1 MPDQTQR
8 NRDTVLEYL
17 ELFRTWDPGKY
28 EPFLTDD
35 PVYRVGETVHRGKE
49 GFARVARYGAEL
61 YPNGMSPEI
70 QGVIADGDSVA
81 VRMVMRAV
89 TNKGVD
95 YENTYLL
102 WFDLDGGRIAAQWEI
117 MDFRVTAE
125 KFAPPSSRS
134 G

>member
-1 MPDQTQR
+1 MPDQTRR
-8 NRDTVLEYL
+8 NRDVVLEYL
-17 ELFRTWDPGKY
+17 KVFRTWDPAQY
-28 EPFLTDD
+28 ERFLTDD
-35 PVYRVGETVHRGKE
+35 PVYRVGETEHRGKE

-61 YPNGMSPEI
+61 YPNGTSPEI
-70 QGVIADGDSVA
+70 QGVVAEGDSVA

-102 WFDLDGGRIAAQWEI
+102 WFDLDDGRIAAQWEI

-125 KFAPPSSRS
+125 KFVSPSSHLA
-134 G
+134 